1 MIVKSWEE
9 GRLYLD
15 PGLCQPDLAR
25 ELLPGEDVRV
35 VGLREHRLQLLQLL
49 QREGGSVAPLLPPE
63 ERLVVHV
70 AGVAQRR
77 VCGQRGVRYIFAC
90 FWLLV
95 LIGLGQD

>member
-1 MIVKSWEE
+1 MIVKSSEE

-49 QREGGSVAPLLPPE
+49 QREGGSVAPLLSPE

-77 VCGQRGVRYIFAC
+77 VCEEQGVTFAC